1 MKPFYLL
8 PLISVIIL
16 QPSIAHALT
25 PEQIQK
31 VARSVVLKIS
41 VEGEEKSAPI
51 FGSGVLIRKNGT
63 TYTLVTNAHVVC
75 TNGSAHNCKKHKE
88 FSIMTPDQKR
98 YKVRSTA
105 VKNLPG
111 LDLSTIQFQSDRN
124 YSVASFGDSETV
136 KVDDPVYASGFPSVK
151 NSFSFSHG
159 SIIANVKN
167 QIAGGYNIFY
177 DASTNKGMSGGGVFN
192 SQGKLVAIHGQGDR
206 FTNNSL
212 IKNRAAD
219 ETSSGIS
226 NSLAD
231 LVIGMKIGINRGI
244 PIKHLQSESSTRI
257 LEPNVNP
264 MNADDWFAIALNKF
278 INGNQRNTDENIK
291 EAIESC
297 SEAIRINPDY
307 LMAYYIRS
315 RLWNNL
321 GMAVNELND
330 YEKIIQLQP
339 TSSGTYLA
347 RSIAKFRAKNSNTQL
362 GTSEIKFN
370 YIEEA
375 LNDANKAIEL
385 DPEYPF
391 SYMIRASIYLS
402 DKKISLALADYDQ
415 SIKID
420 PKNTLALF
428 ARSMAHM
435 YSEKTLLAIS
445 AINQAIEVDPSND
458 LFFFY
463 RAQMKLA
470 LSDRL
475 GAIADINRAI
485 SLKENNSGDTN
496 IYHLYLASLKNN
508 QSNSSGTISLTSQ
521 ETLNALRP
529 GTVLFY
535 LTRAYAKQSQRDLHG
550 ALADYNEA
558 IKIEPSAQSY
568 MSRAFF
574 KQQEIKDYQGA
585 EEDYTRAISFESST
599 YTAMLYMYRGTLRS
613 QYLQNKKGAITDLQ
627 EAVRICKQRSSE
639 TECIVYTHVLS
650 SATSGS

>member
-1 MKPFYLL
+1 MKPVYLL
-8 PLISVIIL
+8 SLISVIVL

-75 TNGSAHNCKKHKE
+75 INGSAHNCKKHKE
-88 FSIMTPDQKR
+88 FSIMTSDQKR
-98 YKVRSTA
+98 YKVKSTA

-136 KVDDPVYASGFPSVK
+136 KVDDPIYASGFPSVK

-167 QIAGGYNIFY
+167 QITGGYNIFY

-192 SQGKLVAIHGQGDR
+192 NQGKLVAIHGQGDR
-206 FTNNSL
+206 FTSSSL
-212 IKNRAAD
+212 VNKASREA
-219 ETSSGIS
+219 SSGLS
-226 NSLAD
+226 NSIAD
-231 LVIGMKIGINRGI
+231 LMVGMKIGINRGI
-244 PIKHLQSESSTRI
+244 PIKHLRNELSPRVS
-257 LEPNVNP
+257 EPNVKVTD
-264 MNADDWFAIALNKF
+264 ADGWFAIALNKF
-278 INGNQRNTDENIK
+278 INNDKINTDKNTK

-297 SEAIRINPDY
+297 NEAIRLNPNY

-347 RSIAKFRAKNSNTQL
+347 RSIAKFQAKNSNTQL

-508 QSNSSGTISLTSQ
+508 QSNSSGTISLTNQ
-521 ETLNALRP
+521 ETLNALQP

-535 LTRAYAKQSQRDLHG
+535 LTQAAAKQSQRDFQG

-599 YTAMLYMYRGTLRS
+599 YTTMLYMYRGTLRS

-639 TECIVYTHVLS
+639 TECMVYTHLLS
-650 SATSGS
+650 SVTSGS